1 MKNAKP
7 HVVVVGSLNTDLVCR
22 VPRHLVPGETSAG
35 LSFDEFAGGKGLNQ
49 AVAAARLGAQVA
61 MVGRVGTDD
70 YGDRLRTT
78 LAEAGI
84 EASKV
89 WRDPAGTGL
98 AIIMVSEA
106 TGDNI
111 IAILARAN
119 GQLSPIDVEA
129 AEPALRRAD
138 VLLLQLEVPLA
149 TTQRAAELARAAG
162 TRVILN
168 PAPAQPLSR
177 EVLSLCDIVT
187 PNESEAARL
196 TGIAV
201 EDDAGVRAAAEAL
214 RAQGASVVVMTL
226 GARGVYA
233 LGPEGELR
241 VPTFPVKAVDTTAA
255 GDAFSGG
262 LAYGL
267 ASGLTLSEALRWGC
281 AAGALACTR
290 AGAVPS
296 LPTQAEALTL
306 LTGAQV

>member
-1 MKNAKP
+1 
-7 HVVVVGSLNTDLVCR
+7 
-22 VPRHLVPGETSAG
+22 
-35 LSFDEFAGGKGLNQ
+35 
-49 AVAAARLGAQVA
+49 
-61 MVGRVGTDD
+61 
-70 YGDRLRTT
+70 
-78 LAEAGI
+78 
-84 EASKV
+84 
-89 WRDPAGTGL
+89 
-98 AIIMVSEA
+98 
-106 TGDNI
+106 
-111 IAILARAN
+111 
-119 GQLSPIDVEA
+119 
-129 AEPALRRAD
+129 
-138 VLLLQLEVPLA
+138 
-149 TTQRAAELARAAG
+149 
-162 TRVILN
+162 
-168 PAPAQPLSR
+168 
-177 EVLSLCDIVT
+177 LSLCDIVT

-214 RAQGASVVVMTL
+214 REQGAATVVMTL